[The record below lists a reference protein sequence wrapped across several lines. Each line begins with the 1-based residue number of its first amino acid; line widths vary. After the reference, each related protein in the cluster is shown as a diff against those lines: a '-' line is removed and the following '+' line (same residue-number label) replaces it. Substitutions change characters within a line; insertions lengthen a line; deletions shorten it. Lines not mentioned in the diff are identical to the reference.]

1 MRKNKINILILKKNL
16 FNKKLFNYKNL
27 INLVNNYCIVRVL
40 NPTNYNVIKF
50 AHLGL
55 SMYFNDFMIFI
66 LGQNSHLMF

>member
-1 MRKNKINILILKKNL
+1 MRKNKINILILKKKL
-16 FNKKLFNYKNL
+16 FNKKLFNQKNL

-66 LGQNSHLMF
+66 

>member
-16 FNKKLFNYKNL
+16 FNKKLFNQKNL
-27 INLVNNYCIVRVL
+27 INLVNNYCIVWVL

-66 LGQNSHLMF
+66 

>member
-16 FNKKLFNYKNL
+16 FNKKLFNQKNL

-66 LGQNSHLMF
+66 